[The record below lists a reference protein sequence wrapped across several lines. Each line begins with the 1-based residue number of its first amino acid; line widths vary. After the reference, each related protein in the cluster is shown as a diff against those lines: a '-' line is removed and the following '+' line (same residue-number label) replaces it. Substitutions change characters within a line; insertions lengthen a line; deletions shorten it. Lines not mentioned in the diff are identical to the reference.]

1 MVSMKFEWRK
11 MRKEVL
17 GGCMVATVAVGMMGT
32 LFFGDKVMAGI
43 GVSESTCNDITGNV
57 ASSTKIYNPSL
68 YKACTLWQ
76 GNKDADWGAL
86 WISNIPKTT
95 NDKYNKDYLS
105 SRVTT
110 NNATINGN
118 TMTVYLRGAVMGK
131 NGANARCIDITRKV
145 NDVTYRPI
153 TFVEDGHLNDDLC
166 MITVE
171 GQTNKKWVKD
181 YWTGR
186 QANSNP
192 FDNAISFQGTTM
204 ALDLANIS
212 KWGGTPTRTGGHV
225 DYKAAKV
232 NIYRC
237 FDGSEFNS
245 DHCWGDNSEL
255 VISGDVM
262 RAKALVWLSSNH
274 NIKKETGYVIN
285 TYGAAELVLDG
296 CEKGCKV
303 EFKHTLQKIG
313 HSLGQKIYYRV
324 GNSLNRTNRW
334 TDFLAGKALTSMNGD
349 EMGYTKTVTLY
360 PGERYCSTMTFGL
373 GTSED
378 DLGDTRGVGACAYV
392 KGTYETKVDLSVK
405 DGKYYYEG
413 GVYYVKPNSG
423 LGLNTTFNTNV
434 QKATEI
440 RLMAV
445 NVEGKGKFLSDE
457 RNTTL
462 KGVLASKGYN
472 WANELYLL
480 KNNNNSSVSSVVQE
494 YKVGTKC
501 GNAIGGSVQNRNT
514 LFGGDWK
521 CTNNKT
527 ESFANVG
534 KYSLVAKTNAN
545 QDKNKVPSKITF
557 VDADSSDKGA
567 VLRSNISVG
576 SVVSSTLKVW
586 VPYNFENS
594 TSIQMVNGKNVGG
607 TNRNEIDFG
616 AGGEIKYDIN
626 VASRFNNKLREDYV
640 TKVDNVQS
648 GVVWCRVEKVL
659 DPDGS
664 IDACIG
670 GADAAIANRQYYKGL
685 DGNVVNESLDPGKS
699 AGRQIDLSGLDE
711 LGVGDIICVW
721 SWVSPKDPGGDLV
734 VSSDWTKDNLRYS
747 KPVCGGF
754 GKTPTIQVWGG
765 NVFSEGELSVSSP
778 FLREF
783 DQGEGKESEKRY
795 YGSFGELGVFVSS
808 TENAGNFASGA
819 ALGYSGF
826 EEGSPWPRPSPA
838 LNGVYSETVRKDN
851 WFGGAVGQ
859 ADYGGLRVYSY
870 NENNNK
876 YIDYV
881 KELVNGLCNEKSD
894 DAVGSKVECFY
905 NTDKID
911 GGTITEGRV
920 IYKLEGDVEIAGDLL
935 YGKNETY
942 GSLSEIPKFIIVTDG
957 NININC
963 DVTEVD
969 ALLVAGGT
977 VNTCKDESTNNNGH
991 DDKKY
996 FNQLTI
1002 YGAVIANKLIANRA
1016 FGAGPGVYSIVPAE
1030 IIKFDPSLYDL
1041 GIGSAGSEPRIV
1053 DVTEL
1058 APRY

>member
-1 MVSMKFEWRK
+1 MV
-11 MRKEVL
+11 V
-17 GGCMVATVAVGMMGT
+17 TIAVGMMGT

-43 GVSESTCNDITGNV
+43 GVSESTCNDITNDV

-68 YKACTLWQ
+68 YRACTSWQ
-76 GNKDADWGAL
+76 GNKDSDVGAL

-95 NDKYNKDYLS
+95 NNKYNKDYLS

-110 NNATINGN
+110 NNATINGD
-118 TMTVYLRGAVMGK
+118 TMTVYLRGAIMGK

-145 NDVTYRPI
+145 NNVTYRPI
-153 TFVEDGHLNDDLC
+153 TFVEDGHLNSNLC
-166 MITVE
+166 MITVK

-204 ALDLANIS
+204 ALDLTDIS
-212 KWGGTPTRTGGHV
+212 KWGGASTRTGGHV
-225 DYKAAKV
+225 NYEAANV

-237 FDGSEFNS
+237 FEGSEFDS

-255 VISGDVM
+255 VISGNVM

-274 NIKKETGYVIN
+274 NIKSETGYVITN
-285 TYGAAELVLDG
+285 YGAAELVLDN
-296 CEKGCKV
+296 CEKGCRV
-303 EFKHTLQKIG
+303 EFKHTLEKIG
-313 HSLGQKIYYRV
+313 HSLGQKIYYRI

-349 EMGYTKTVTLY
+349 EMGYAKTVTLY
-360 PGERYCSTMTFGL
+360 PGERYCSTMNFGL
-373 GTSED
+373 GTSKD
-378 DLGDTRGVGACAYV
+378 DLGNMRGVGVCAYA
-392 KGTYETKVDLSVK
+392 KGTYETTVDLSVK
-405 DGKYYYEG
+405 DGKYYSEG
-413 GVYYVKPNSG
+413 GVYYVKPNSS

-445 NVEGKGKFLSDE
+445 NVEGKGKFLSDA
-457 RNTTL
+457 RDTTL
-462 KGVLASKGYN
+462 KDALASKGYD

-480 KNNNNSSVSSVVQE
+480 KNNNNSGVVQE

-527 ESFANVG
+527 ESFADVG

-545 QDKNKVPSKITF
+545 QGKDKVPRKITF

-567 VLRSNISVG
+567 VLRSNILVG
-576 SVVSSTLKVW
+576 SVASPTLNVW

-594 TSIQMVNGKNVGG
+594 TSIQEVNGKNVGG

-616 AGGEIKYDIN
+616 AGGEIRYDIN
-626 VASRFNNKLREDYV
+626 VASRYNNKLKDNYP
-640 TKVDNVQS
+640 TKVDKVQS
-648 GVVWCRVEKVL
+648 GVVWCRAEKVL
-659 DPDGS
+659 GSDGS

-670 GADAAIANRQYYKGL
+670 GANAAIANRQYYKDR
-685 DGNVVNESLDPGKS
+685 DGKVVNESLDPGKS
-699 AGRQIDLSGLDE
+699 DVRQIGLSGLDE

-734 VSSDWTKDNLRYS
+734 VSPDWAEGNLRYS
-747 KPVCGGF
+747 EPVCGGF

-765 NVFSEGELSVSSP
+765 NVFSEGPLKVSSP

-808 TENAGNFASGA
+808 TKNAGNFASGA

-826 EEGSPWPRPSPA
+826 EEGSPWPRPSPIP
-838 LNGVYSETVRKDN
+838 NRDGVYVETVRNDG
-851 WFGGAVGQ
+851 WFGGSTRQ
-859 ADYGGLRVYSY
+859 EDYG
-870 NENNNK
+870 
-876 YIDYV
+876 
-881 KELVNGLCNEKSD
+881 
-894 DAVGSKVECFY
+894 
-905 NTDKID
+905 
-911 GGTITEGRV
+911 
-920 IYKLEGDVEIAGDLL
+920 
-935 YGKNETY
+935 
-942 GSLSEIPKFIIVTDG
+942 
-957 NININC
+957 
-963 DVTEVD
+963 
-969 ALLVAGGT
+969 
-977 VNTCKDESTNNNGH
+977 
-991 DDKKY
+991 
-996 FNQLTI
+996 
-1002 YGAVIANKLIANRA
+1002 
-1016 FGAGPGVYSIVPAE
+1016 
-1030 IIKFDPSLYDL
+1030 
-1041 GIGSAGSEPRIV
+1041 
-1053 DVTEL
+1053 
-1058 APRY
+1058 